1 MSTIATANPAQR
13 TPVSRMVED
22 VIGCKWSLAILQ
34 HVRRGICR
42 PGALERDIPGLTT
55 KVMNERLKKLVGY
68 GILERLA
75 YPEVPP
81 RVEYRLTPFGEKFV
95 GILDA
100 IERLEAEVTS
110 LQDTR

>member
-1 MSTIATANPAQR
+1 MSTIATANSAQR
-13 TPVSRMVED
+13 APVSRMVED
-22 VIGCKWSLAILQ
+22 VVGCKWSLAILQ
-34 HVRRGICR
+34 HVRRGVCR

-55 KVMNERLKKLVGY
+55 KVMNERLKKLVSY

-95 GILDA
+95 TILDA
-100 IERLEAEVTS
+100 IEQLEAET
-110 LQDTR
+110 Q